1 MYSTDGEVGDDDHY
15 PDFLATTAF
24 LMDDPERLGRF
35 EGDLRAYRRALQRA
49 MQGDADGIEA
59 ARAPVERELRRVM
72 VRTERV
78 AATEDRCGMLREVEI
93 HAPLAPEDVRQYAV
107 VDAVARALDEADPIE
122 LWKSAP
128 YLLNFMKGY
137 KLKERLDESLR
148 RPDVADALRRGREDL
163 LPRRTIKHYGEVEPS
178 NPRLRALADEMLGR
192 ERWRL
197 LWVPP
202 SLPYRPFRPPFDTAG
217 ARFTKALVFSAWN
230 VVPDAV
236 SALLSYEAE
245 RRMLGSRDVTYAL
258 LHRQVRPLL
267 RYAVSEGRAS
277 GMPVLALSYPCLR
290 LADEVSPLELRLRHG
305 ESFGTA
311 IQEQVVGLVASLQ
324 DGEGATDERWYW
336 AVPLLLDQVRGGRAF
351 LESWMLERLVE
362 GGEGEDEAGRDE
374 GSQFRRHAAEA
385 LDLIEGKTRLGRK
398 PADLVGVVSEL
409 ALGAPGI
416 LAARSLRCVGAGD
429 EARRRAAARVGEGFR
444 SLFNQPAATALIR
457 REMPDDLPYWRAVL
471 QYADAG
477 NLQALLDEYLHQL
490 REQGGWNHADPDEA
504 AERLGAE
511 MADAAT
517 IKTSRVGAEVYRV
530 HGSAARAVR
539 LNLRTGFAL
548 RYGVLRTD
556 AQEVQARENAVRL
569 AFNSPFH
576 PFVLATTSVG
586 QEGLDFHTWCH
597 AVYHWNLPGNPVDLE
612 QREGRVHRY
621 KGHAIRR
628 NVAAKLGLGAL
639 AGRWVPGDDP
649 WERLF
654 ECAIERFSRGDE
666 LVPCW
671 VFDGDHKVE
680 RRLPLL
686 PYSREVER
694 FRRLKRDLVAYR
706 VVFGQPRQQELL
718 EALRHT
724 GLGAEA
730 IGRWVLDLRPR
741 GGEGRRCGEAR

>member
-1 MYSTDGEVGDDDHY
+1 
-15 PDFLATTAF
+15 
-24 LMDDPERLGRF
+24 
-35 EGDLRAYRRALQRA
+35 
-49 MQGDADGIEA
+49 
-59 ARAPVERELRRVM
+59 
-72 VRTERV
+72 
-78 AATEDRCGMLREVEI
+78 
-93 HAPLAPEDVRQYAV
+93 
-107 VDAVARALDEADPIE
+107 
-122 LWKSAP
+122 
-128 YLLNFMKGY
+128 
-137 KLKERLDESLR
+137 
-148 RPDVADALRRGREDL
+148 
-163 LPRRTIKHYGEVEPS
+163 
-178 NPRLRALADEMLGR
+178 
-192 ERWRL
+192 
-197 LWVPP
+197 
-202 SLPYRPFRPPFDTAG
+202 
-217 ARFTKALVFSAWN
+217 
-230 VVPDAV
+230 
-236 SALLSYEAE
+236 
-245 RRMLGSRDVTYAL
+245 
-258 LHRQVRPLL
+258 
-267 RYAVSEGRAS
+267 
-277 GMPVLALSYPCLR
+277 
-290 LADEVSPLELRLRHG
+290 
-305 ESFGTA
+305 
-311 IQEQVVGLVASLQ
+311 
-324 DGEGATDERWYW
+324 
-336 AVPLLLDQVRGGRAF
+336 
-351 LESWMLERLVE
+351 
-362 GGEGEDEAGRDE
+362 
-374 GSQFRRHAAEA
+374 